1 MVRNI
6 VAVVAGYVAM
16 GLLVVGTDQV
26 FAVVIPGF
34 KYMPM
39 PPTYYFIVSLITD
52 SLYGALGG
60 YLCSRI
66 AQPPYRSAA
75 IGLIIF
81 GELMGVATTIVFW
94 KIVPHWFSFA
104 LLILYPPAVW
114 IGSRLRSHSA
124 QVKAA
129 AP

>member
-16 GLLVVGTDQV
+16 GLLVVATDQV
-26 FAVVIPGF
+26 FAAVIPGF
-34 KYMPM
+34 KSMPM
-39 PPTYYFIVSLITD
+39 PPAYYFVISLITD
-52 SLYGALGG
+52 SVYAAVGG

-66 AQPPYRSAA
+66 AQPPHRNATL
-75 IGLIIF
+75 GLIIF

-94 KIVPHWFSFA
+94 KFIPHWFSFA

-114 IGSRLRSHSA
+114 IGSRLRGHPTQA
-124 QVKAA
+124 NAA
-129 AP
+129 AT